1 VTQVVGGDREVVLD
15 ARLVGLAAAAVALVM
30 RAPLLVLVL
39 AAAAATAARPSA
51 HLTRGQRVT

>member
-39 AAAAATAARPSA
+39 AAAAATAAVRA
-51 HLTRGQRVT
+51 LT